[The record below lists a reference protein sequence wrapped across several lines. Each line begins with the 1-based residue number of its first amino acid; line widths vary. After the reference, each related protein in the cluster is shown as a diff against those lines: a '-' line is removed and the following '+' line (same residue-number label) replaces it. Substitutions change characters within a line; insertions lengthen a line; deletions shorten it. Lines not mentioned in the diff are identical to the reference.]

1 MIKARNT
8 EIVYDAEN
16 VCVCQIAKPHN
27 FLQFEFLDFGSESH
41 HLKAVSEKEKEELEG
56 QIAELIQTEP
66 GISAYAIAKKL
77 CKNES
82 KFNSFKVK
90 VSRIHNKLC
99 PKT

>member
-16 VCVCQIAKPHN
+16 VCVCQITKPHN
-27 FLQFEFLDFGSESH
+27 FLQFEFLDFNSESH
-41 HLKAVSEKEKEELEG
+41 HLKVVSEKEKEELEG

-90 VSRIHNKLC
+90 VIRIHKKMCLK
-99 PKT
+99 P